1 MNMTAELLPLPE
13 LPPGL
18 GGWLTSYQKAMGQN
32 LRTAHFGGMPLWAR
46 NAFTEG
52 CMGVELIR
60 RPAWTEKEKP

>member
-1 MNMTAELLPLPE
+1 MSNPLA
-13 LPPGL
+13 GKRYFHAK
-18 GGWLTSYQKAMGQN
+18 GMQWKAMGQN